1 MTLAGRVDTA
11 LGKCSEAGKQP
22 EPTGT
27 VADSETLLQG
37 MLGGEDCDSPEPHS
51 EEVRNYGKRRGR

>member
-1 MTLAGRVDTA
+1 MTLAGTVGTA
-11 LGKCSEAGKQP
+11 LGKCSEAEKQP

-37 MLGGEDCDSPEPHS
+37 MLGGEGGDSPEPHS
-51 EEVRNYGKRRGR
+51 EEVRN